1 MFTSRYTRVLPSPVP
16 INLNDARLEPNAK
29 LYQESF
35 RPVGYL
41 LEGQFRSLFANRA
54 QPGTTQFQ
62 PATSPNA
69 KPGKVLVIGDGDF
82 VRSELDPKTG
92 QPFRLG
98 FDRLANTEFANR
110 EVALNA
116 VDYMLDETGLI
127 AVRGKQITLRP
138 LDKVKIAEQ
147 RRRWQML
154 NIGAPLVLLGAFG
167 LFRAWR
173 RKRRY
178 ASFRSN

>member
-1 MFTSRYTRVLPSPVP
+1 MTGTSGDKPTVEPMPWQFYPLINQFSPHPITRNLDAVYTKFVSTIDTVKAVGIRKTPLMFTSRYTRVLPSPVP

-69 KPGKVLVIGDGDF
+69 KPGKDSG
-82 VRSELDPKTG
+82 
-92 QPFRLG
+92 
-98 FDRLANTEFANR
+98 
-110 EVALNA
+110 
-116 VDYMLDETGLI
+116 Y
-127 AVRGKQITLRP
+127 
-138 LDKVKIAEQ
+138 
-147 RRRWQML
+147 RRW
-154 NIGAPLVLLGAFG
+154 
-167 LFRAWR
+167 
-173 RKRRY
+173 
-178 ASFRSN
+178 